1 MSPTPTYLTEVAAY
15 NRQPTLL
22 VRIDITATAGSP
34 PTPTFR
40 FNFSLKEAKPINLLL
55 GKDVRP
61 YLISSRG
68 RPTRISSERAL
79 TERSSITL
87 KFVDDENPPDFDSAF
102 FTVTKGLSF
111 WKRLTAAQPN
121 LIGSPVE
128 VLRGFN
134 AVGFVEAEFKT
145 IFKGRLDDI
154 DFAPDGSVSITAKD
168 KLTFVDRQV
177 PNEISDANITTIALA
192 TTVSFT
198 VSTPSEITDPA
209 SLASRDYYPIILRI
223 DPDSAKEDI
232 IIRNISSGTIFVQD
246 NHVDKSEDFSSSPWS
261 NVATATVTTNQ
272 DVGPFGG
279 PATADVLNLPAAND
293 AVEQLTAA
301 SATAAGFVFSIW
313 LRKNR
318 LVPTSTG
325 ITLELTDGTT
335 TATKTI
341 SVVPSSWR
349 RFEVSGTFTGT
360 LTVRIKRVGSQDN
373 KVVAFGGSLGESLTT
388 WTDEDA
394 NSNVRGFYVGTDGN
408 PGADAGRGAFESTAA
423 GHTAIAFREVLIY
436 RSHLAPGDGV
446 HPIFIARDLV
456 NRGGLAN
463 DEVDLPTFDREF
475 EFQET
480 IQFKRSGTAIIDRPK
495 NLLKHV
501 KEIREQALV
510 DLWISEEGKVKVKFS
525 WRINIPGQTT
535 FEITDADNIVF
546 RSSSYRGNA
555 ESRVTRVFLYYNV
568 NSGAEGNK
576 PADFA
581 NVNVILDASAET
593 VAGPKSKVIFSLW
606 IFRAAEASAAAG
618 RIVSRFK
625 RGARLAKWAFELKED
640 RDFFTGDF
648 IILNSRDIP
657 LTPSDTA
664 VQGST
669 NWQVTQKDPK
679 HIDGVINVEALE
691 GRGLRY
697 AIISPAVIGKNDPFT
712 GVPGVFPLDFDDA
725 TEDDKQYG
733 FIGDA
738 NNLVGTNKE
747 QGYFIL

>member
-1 MSPTPTYLTEVAAY
+1 
-15 NRQPTLL
+15 
-22 VRIDITATAGSP
+22 
-34 PTPTFR
+34 
-40 FNFSLKEAKPINLLL
+40 
-55 GKDVRP
+55 
-61 YLISSRG
+61 
-68 RPTRISSERAL
+68 
-79 TERSSITL
+79 
-87 KFVDDENPPDFDSAF
+87 
-102 FTVTKGLSF
+102 VTK
-111 WKRLTAAQPN
+111 
-121 LIGSPVE
+121 
-128 VLRGFN
+128 
-134 AVGFVEAEFKT
+134 
-145 IFKGRLDDI
+145 D
-154 DFAPDGSVSITAKD
+154 
-168 KLTFVDRQV
+168 
-177 PNEISDANITTIALA
+177 
-192 TTVSFT
+192 
-198 VSTPSEITDPA
+198 
-209 SLASRDYYPIILRI
+209 
-223 DPDSAKEDI
+223 
-232 IIRNISSGTIFVQD
+232 
-246 NHVDKSEDFSSSPWS
+246 
-261 NVATATVTTNQ
+261 Q

-301 SATAAGFVFSIW
+301 SATAEGFVFSIW

-341 SVVPSSWR
+341 SVVPDSWR

-436 RSHLAPGDGV
+436 RSHLTPGDGV

-535 FEITDADNIVF
+535 FEITDANNIVF

-640 RDFFTGDF
+640 RNFFTGDF

-679 HIDGVINVEALE
+679 HTEGVINVEALE

-697 AIISPAVIGKNDPFT
+697 AIISPPVKGRNDPASLENVDIISVSGAGPIYTVNLAVATVTTSNGDTLTDEKAVPNSYLITAGAGTATLTVNDNLSLGVAPDDSGSSPATT
-712 GVPGVFPLDFDDA
+712 GTPGVFPQDFDDA

-738 NNLVGTNKE
+738 DNLVGDNKE
-747 QGYFIL
+747 LGYHIL